1 MNSKD
6 INEKWLDNRIT
17 LNRFEVIPEHS
28 TIHNISLKV
37 IIGKIAV
44 KLNEMNESIH
54 YSGNEITI
62 PRKTKVVIVNLFE
75 NESEVTLSKA

>member
-1 MNSKD
+1 MNSKE
-6 INEKWLDNRIT
+6 INEKWLDNRII

-28 TIHNISLKV
+28 TIHNVNLKV
-37 IIGKIAV
+37 IVGKIAI

-62 PRKTKVVIVNLFE
+62 PNKTKMIIVNLFDT
-75 NESEVTLSKA
+75 ESELFLSKA